1 MEGLKHYIYYT
12 CCVLY
17 VLYVRLHF
25 KNYHLNYLCTK
36 ILLTF
41 TKNKFFMKVF
51 VKTDI
56 FPVLFDFYYGDRKGE
71 NAKYTEFA
79 DED

>member
-1 MEGLKHYIYYT
+1 
-12 CCVLY
+12 
-17 VLYVRLHF
+17 
-25 KNYHLNYLCTK
+25 
-36 ILLTF
+36 
-41 TKNKFFMKVF
+41 MKVF

-56 FPVLFDFYYGDRKGE
+56 FPVLFDFYYGDRKGK